1 MLTFLAA
8 LSLASPIPEDYRL
21 SGPFHP
27 MGAGAEWTYKNDWG
41 ETTFVVTEVKKGEGG
56 SMLVSVGRRAADRIV
71 PFHTVRVKD
80 RIVEA
85 TMDGFDGSR
94 AYLSPA
100 REWKPWGETRT
111 VMGVEEVSV
120 PAGKFKCLWV
130 EVEKVNLFGLNRH
143 IEWWAP
149 GVGRVK
155 TLTTDGPGAGYVQV
169 LKLFSP
175 GN

>member
-1 MLTFLAA
+1 MITLLAA
-8 LSLASPIPEDYRL
+8 LALTSPIPEDYRL

-27 MGAGAEWTYKNDWG
+27 TGAGAEWTYESDWG
-41 ETTFVVTEVKKGEGG
+41 ETTFVVTGVKKGEGG
-56 SMLVSVGRRAADRIV
+56 SMLVTVGSRDADRIA
-71 PFHTVRVKD
+71 PFHTVRVKG

-85 TMDGFDGSR
+85 TMDGFDESR

-100 REWKPWGETRT
+100 REWKTRT
-111 VMGVEEVSV
+111 VTGVEEVSV

-130 EVEKVNLFGLNRH
+130 VVEKVNLFGLNRH

-155 TLTTDGPGAGYVQV
+155 TLTTDGPGAGSVQV
-169 LKLFSP
+169 LKKFDA